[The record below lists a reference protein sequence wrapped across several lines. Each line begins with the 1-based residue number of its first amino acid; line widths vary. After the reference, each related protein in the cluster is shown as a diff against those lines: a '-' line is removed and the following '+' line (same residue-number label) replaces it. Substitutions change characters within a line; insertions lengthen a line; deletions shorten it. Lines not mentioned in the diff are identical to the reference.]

1 MEFVALA
8 CASPTVTID
17 RLLPLL
23 VLAISLIAPGAA
35 AAQPLSAVGR
45 FKTFSSTCRYTL
57 SEGHEGPCGLVELTR
72 RGPSVLSLR
81 FTGSGPDDSA
91 NHQLTFVVIG
101 PAKTIPLHCEGGRC
115 QLSASEWRGEVS
127 SASEGRVDPIGL
139 AMGVPQAWPVQG
151 SCQIQRGQLQ
161 CEAKLQDGAMLR
173 AVAAL

>member
-1 MEFVALA
+1 
-8 CASPTVTID
+8 VTID

-72 RGPSVLSLR
+72 RGPS
-81 FTGSGPDDSA
+81 

-161 CEAKLQDGAMLR
+161 CEAQLQDGAMLR

>member
-17 RLLPLL
+17 QLLPVV
-23 VLAISLIAPGAA
+23 VLAISLTAPGAA
-35 AAQPLSAVGR
+35 AAQPVSAVGR
-45 FKTFSSTCRYTL
+45 FKTFSPSCRYTL
-57 SEGHEGPCGLVELTR
+57 FEGHEGPCGLVELTR
-72 RGPSVLSLR
+72 RGPSLLSLR
-81 FTGSGPDDSA
+81 FTGSGPDDTT

-101 PAKTIPLHCEGGRC
+101 PAKTIPLHCEGGLC
-115 QLSASEWRGEVS
+115 QLSASEWHGQVS

-151 SCQIQRGQLQ
+151 SCQIQRGSLQ
-161 CEAKLQDGAMLR
+161 CEAQLQDGATLR